1 MLIAALIFSAG
12 YYRGPVLTTRKG
24 VLPEQFSIKNFGVYL
39 IQDLKAFAARKTKFS
54 GRIAEGIDEKRGC
67 SLLMLRFLR
76 KEYVKKILLCGRADL
91 SKFLAMLAM
100 TVNSPLSSLV

>member
-1 MLIAALIFSAG
+1 MLIAALISAG

-39 IQDLKAFAARKTKFS
+39 IQDLKAFAACKTKFS
-54 GRIAEGIDEKRGC
+54 GRIAEGIDERGY

-76 KEYVKKILLCGRADL
+76 KEYVKKIFALRESGSFEVFSDVSDDR
-91 SKFLAMLAM
+91 K
-100 TVNSPLSSLV
+100 